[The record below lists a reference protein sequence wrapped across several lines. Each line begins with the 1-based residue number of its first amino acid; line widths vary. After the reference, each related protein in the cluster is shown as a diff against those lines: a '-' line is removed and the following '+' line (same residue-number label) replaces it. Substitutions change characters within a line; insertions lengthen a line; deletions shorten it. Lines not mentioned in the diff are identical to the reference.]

1 MFISHRYQIIFIHI
15 QKAGGS
21 SIQRLFEQLD
31 AELVTKIAIDPAKK
45 RPKHCFATD
54 IAEVIGDDIFNRYT
68 TFSVV
73 RNPFDRLVS
82 WYWMLKLRSFEEENP
97 YTIETEGD
105 KVNFALIDEL
115 NKYAKTFEDFV
126 SLPEDH
132 KSGLFRRFFFNQLD
146 FLINPDGEVIVDH
159 VLRFENLAEDFA
171 GFAAEQGIKGVL
183 PHMNKTPRQT
193 DYRSYYNDTTRTL
206 INGRYQRDLDY
217 FDYCF

>member
-1 MFISHRYQIIFIHI
+1 MFISHRYQIIFIHV

-31 AELVTKIAIDPAKK
+31 PELITQIAIDPAKN

-54 IAEVIGDDIFNRYT
+54 IAEVIGEKMFSEYT

-97 YTIETEGD
+97 DIIETPGD
-105 KVNFALIDEL
+105 KVNFALIDAL
-115 NKYAKTFEDFV
+115 NQHASTFDEFV

-132 KSGLFRRFFFNQLD
+132 ECDLFKRFFFNQVDYLS
-146 FLINPDGEVIVDH
+146 DGSDIIVDH
-159 VLRFENLAEDFA
+159 ILRFENLNNDFA
-171 GFAAEQGIKGVL
+171 NFAELLGITNAL
-183 PHMNKTPRQT
+183 SHINKTPRKV
-193 DYRSYYNDTTRTL
+193 DYHSYYNAVSQQQIASRF
-206 INGRYQRDLDY
+206 QRDLDY
-217 FDYCF
+217 FNYRF